1 MMTALR
7 IADTLTL
14 LVILVGACMLVAL
27 LF

>member
-14 LVILVGACMLVAL
+14 LVILVGTCMLVAL